1 MARRAV
7 PDRGRSRVTS
17 ARALRPLLAP
27 RAIAIIGASEAEG
40 SWAPEFYEN
49 LRAAGFEGPIFPV
62 NPKYREVWGFRCV
75 PSAADLPEGVDLAVI
90 VVPARHAVGAVEDA
104 ARAGVRSAMVVSSGF
119 AEVGGEG
126 AALQEELARA
136 ARRAGM
142 PVVGP
147 NVEGYVNVFDR
158 VWCYGT
164 GRPPPL
170 VPGGLTVV
178 SQSGTVAWSLAQM
191 AGDRAL
197 GVRLVI
203 GVGNEA
209 SVGLPEMLT
218 WAAADPET
226 TVVASYVETVRD
238 PSGFAKAAEAL
249 RAVGKPLLACAPGHG
264 EIAGR
269 AVVAHTGAVAGRTGV
284 RDAWLRRLGAAL
296 VPDSV
301 SLFEAAALACR
312 APRLRRAGVAVAFQ
326 SGGSCTLFAEHAEAA
341 GLEMPAPSA
350 ATARRLRRVLPPFAK
365 PGNPLDVTGQA
376 AVETPMFEG
385 ALEALARDPRI
396 GVVAFDAFPSRD
408 PVQGS
413 WEPSVLS
420 AAERL
425 ARSTGTVMI
434 SLAPVPLALDE
445 AGRKTAEHLQI
456 PVLQGIPTAARAVR
470 ALADLSAPSGGRPL
484 GPHPHRRRAG
494 ALLRG
499 RTGPL
504 DEVRARRLLAL
515 YGVAAP
521 DEEVVRT
528 PAEAAHAARRLG
540 FPVAVKALAAALP
553 HKASAGA
560 VKVGLRTEAEV
571 ERAADAVLR
580 ASRRVGVEPDGVL
593 VQRMVA
599 GAEVLVGG
607 LWDERFGP
615 AVTVKPGGS
624 AVEAGEA
631 EFLAAPLMAGEAE
644 AFVSG
649 RAAALGLERR
659 RHDLPAVAAALEAV
673 ARLLTDLGGRLTE
686 LEANPLMVSRRGA
699 VAVDALAVAGSVS
712 GGRAGT
718 RAGRAS
724 TRSAGSSA

>member
-1 MARRAV
+1 
-7 PDRGRSRVTS
+7 VTTS
-17 ARALRPLLAP
+17 RALRPLLAP
-27 RAIAIIGASEAEG
+27 RAIAIVGASEAEG

-75 PSAADLPEGVDLAVI
+75 ASAADLPAGVDLAVI
-90 VVPARHAVGAVEDA
+90 VVPARQAVGAVEDA
-104 ARAGVRSAMVVSSGF
+104 ARAGVRSALVVSSGF
-119 AEVGGEG
+119 AEVGREG
-126 AALQEELARA
+126 AAMQDELART
-136 ARRAGM
+136 ARRVGM

-147 NVEGYVNVFDR
+147 NVEGYLNVPDR

-170 VPGGLTVV
+170 VPGGLTIV

-209 SVGLPEMLT
+209 SVGLPEMLA

-238 PSGFAKAAEAL
+238 PGGFAKAAD
-249 RAVGKPLLACAPGHG
+249 AVRSAGKPLIVCAPGHG

-301 SLFEAAALACR
+301 TLFETAALASR
-312 APRLRRAGVAVAFQ
+312 APRLRRRGVAVAFQ

-341 GLEMPAPSA
+341 GLEMPPPSA
-350 ATARRLRRVLPPFAK
+350 ATVRRLRRALPPFAT

-385 ALEALARDPRI
+385 ALEALARDPKI

-408 PVQGS
+408 PVQGT

-445 AGRKTAEHLQI
+445 AGRKTAEHLAI
-456 PVLQGIPTAARAVR
+456 PVLQGLPAAAAAIR
-470 ALADLSAPSGGRPL
+470 ALADLSAWSSGRALP
-484 GPHPHRRRAG
+484 PHPNRRRAG

-499 RTGPL
+499 RSGPL
-504 DEVRARRLLAL
+504 DEVRARRLLGL
-515 YGVAAP
+515 YGVDAP
-521 DEEVVRT
+521 DEEVVAT
-528 PAEAAHAARRLG
+528 PEEAAEAASRMG

-560 VKVGLRTEAEV
+560 VSVGLRTEAEV
-571 ERAADAVLR
+571 ERAASTVLR
-580 ASRRVGVEPDGVL
+580 AARRAGVEPDGVL
-593 VQRMVA
+593 VQRMA
-599 GAEVLVGG
+599 SGAEVLVGG
-607 LWDERFGP
+607 LRDERFGP

-624 AVEAGEA
+624 AVEVGEA
-631 EFLAAPLMAGEAE
+631 EFLAAPLRAGEAE
-644 AFVSG
+644 AFVAD
-649 RAAALGLERR
+649 RAAALGLDRR
-659 RHDLPAVAAALEAV
+659 RHDLGAVSAALEAV
-673 ARLLTDLGGRLTE
+673 ARLLSDLRGRLTE
-686 LEANPLMVSRRGA
+686 LEANPLMVARRGA
-699 VAVDALAVAGSVS
+699 VAVDALAVASVS

-718 RAGRAS
+718 RAGRGS

>member
-90 VVPARHAVGAVEDA
+90 VVPARHAVGAVEEA

-445 AGRKTAEHLQI
+445 AGRKRAEHLQI

-593 VQRMVA
+593 VQRMVV

>member
-1 MARRAV
+1 M
-7 PDRGRSRVTS
+7 TS

-27 RAIAIIGASEAEG
+27 RSIAIVGASEAEG

-90 VVPARHAVGAVEDA
+90 VVPARYAVSAVEDA

-119 AEVGGEG
+119 AEVGGDG
-126 AALQEELARA
+126 AAMQEALTAA

-147 NVEGYVNVFDR
+147 NVEGYVNVPDR

-209 SVGLPEMLT
+209 SVGLADMLA
-218 WAAADPET
+218 WAATDPET

-238 PSGFAKAAEAL
+238 PAGFARAAEAL
-249 RAVGKPLLACAPGHG
+249 RRAGKPLLVCAPGHG
-264 EIAGR
+264 EMAGR

-296 VPDSV
+296 VPDSMA
-301 SLFEAAALACR
+301 LFEAAALASR
-312 APRLRRAGVAVAFQ
+312 AGRPRRRGVAVAFQ

-341 GLEMPAPSA
+341 GLEMPGPAPT
-350 ATARRLRRVLPPFAK
+350 TARRLRRSLPPFAK

-408 PVQGS
+408 PVQGG
-413 WEPSVLS
+413 WEPSVLA

-425 ARSTGTVMI
+425 AKETGTVMI
-434 SLAPVPLALDE
+434 SLAPVPLALDDV
-445 AGRKTAEHLQI
+445 GRKTAEHLRL
-456 PVLQGIPTAARAVR
+456 PVLQGIPTAARAIR
-470 ALADLSAPSGGRPL
+470 ALLDLSDRSAARPL
-484 GPHPHRRRAG
+484 AAHPSHRRAA

-499 RTGPL
+499 REGPL
-504 DEVRARRLLAL
+504 DETRARRLLAL
-515 YGVAAP
+515 YGVDAP
-521 DEEVVRT
+521 REEVVRD
-528 PAEAAHAARRLG
+528 AEEAARAAAELG
-540 FPVAVKALAAALP
+540 FPVAVKARAAALP
-553 HKASAGA
+553 HKAGVGA
-560 VKVGLRTEAEV
+560 VKVGLRSGREV
-571 ERAADAVLR
+571 ERAAASVVR
-580 ASRRVGVEPDGVL
+580 AARRAGVEPDGVL
-593 VQRMVA
+593 VQRMA
-599 GAEVLVGG
+599 SGAEILVGG

-615 AVTVKPGGS
+615 AVTVRPGG
-624 AVEAGEA
+624 AAAEAGEA
-631 EFLAAPLMAGEAE
+631 EFLAAPLHAGEAA
-644 AFVSG
+644 AFVG
-649 RAAALGLERR
+649 RRAARLGLDRR
-659 RHDLPAVAAALEAV
+659 RHDLGAVAGALEAV
-673 ARLLTDLGGRLTE
+673 ARLLVDLKGRLVE
-686 LEANPLMVSRRGA
+686 LEANPLLVSRTGA
-699 VAVDALAVAGSVS
+699 VAVDALAVVS
-712 GGRAGT
+712 RPA
-718 RAGRAS
+718 
-724 TRSAGSSA
+724 